1 MYFDLKSTTL
11 MQEERIR
18 EAQRDALVR
27 EVIKEKK
34 EKRKERKDYNPTLA
48 WVGHRIETVGKQLIK
63 LSGKP
68 VDDTSPNLN

>member
-11 MQEERIR
+11 LQEERIR

-27 EVIKEKK
+27 EVLKEQ
-34 EKRKERKDYNPTLA
+34 RKERKGYNPTLA
-48 WVGHRIETVGKQLIK
+48 WVGHRIETVGKQLVK

-68 VDDTSPNLN
+68 VDDTSPSLN

>member
-27 EVIKEKK
+27 EALKEQ
-34 EKRKERKDYNPTLA
+34 RKERKDYIPTLA
-48 WVGHRIETVGKQLIK
+48 WVGQRIETVGKQLIK

-68 VDDTSPNLN
+68 ADDKTPSLN